1 MEKIRTCISLQESM
15 LPVPMV
21 TAEDSGMNAAVIRWH
36 FQQSAEPLYR
46 LIVNAVNVIGT
57 KFKKEVASDL
67 R

>member
-1 MEKIRTCISLQESM
+1 M